1 MGVPAGSTGVRPQG
15 SEEDSVGGRSHG
27 WLRDRMLPEGTGDQ
41 GSAEGQEEPLGS
53 MLGLRPEKVQ
63 HRHDPSLTLTPS
75 PGPSRLP
82 RPSCK
87 AKGSISQI
95 LDANSVPPSKQEPIA
110 SKLSQEPGLLGRGSS
125 GHLPSQGLAVVG
137 KPG

>member
-1 MGVPAGSTGVRPQG
+1 M
-15 SEEDSVGGRSHG
+15 GGRSHG